1 MSEDAKYDA
10 FAKSMEEKYPKMLS
24 TPYGGFAISE
34 GWWHIVDDLMGHIQH
49 HIDWSVKNHQ
59 WDLENDKA
67 DVRAV
72 CPQVTVMQI
81 KEKFGGLRFYY
92 DGGDDYISGLVSMAE
107 SWAGNT
113 CETCG
118 DKGERRS
125 GGWIRTLCDK
135 HEAEHQENMKAR
147 KLDV

>member
-1 MSEDAKYDA
+1 MSELDVYDT
-10 FAKSMEEKYPKMLS
+10 FAKSMEEKYPKMLV

-34 GWWHIVDDLMGHIQH
+34 GWWHIVDNLMGHIQH

-59 WDLENDKA
+59 WDLENDKKN
-67 DVRAV
+67 VRPV
-72 CPQVTVMQI
+72 CSQVTVNQI

-92 DGGDDYISGLVSMAE
+92 SGGDEYIYGLVSMAE
-107 SWAGNT
+107 CWAENT

-118 DKGERRS
+118 DKGERRG

-135 HEAEHQENMKAR
+135 HEAEYQQRMKER
-147 KLDV
+147 V

>member
-1 MSEDAKYDA
+1 MSEDLKYDT

-34 GWWHIVDDLMGHIQH
+34 GWWNIVDNLMGNIQH
-49 HIDWSVKNHQ
+49 HIDWSIKNHQ
-59 WDLENDKA
+59 WDLENDKK
-67 DVRAV
+67 DVRPV
-72 CPQVTVMQI
+72 CPQVTVNQI

-92 DGGDDYISGLVSMAE
+92 DGGDEYISGLVTMAE
-107 SWAGNT
+107 CWAVNT

-118 DKGERRS
+118 DRGERRQ

-135 HEAEHQENMKAR
+135 HEAEYQAR
-147 KLDV
+147 KNNVTV